1 MPASSRRRECTN
13 KHNIR
18 DTDTLAQMTTPTAG
32 LIGRR
37 LLYRDLILDNGIPS
51 GAGVGSRYAPF
62 EKIWSMASSARMNPT
77 RVAMFHLRVEFCLSE
92 MCVFRS
98 DMSF

>member
-37 LLYRDLILDNGIPS
+37 LLYRDLILDNGFPS
-51 GAGVGSRYAPF
+51 GA
-62 EKIWSMASSARMNPT
+62 
-77 RVAMFHLRVEFCLSE
+77 
-92 MCVFRS
+92 RS
-98 DMSF
+98 G